1 MGGEQVV
8 ERVVAGQWAVGDAA
22 RRSSGLDDLVARVT
36 AAAAESVGAF
46 DAAYWRIEDGEAVL
60 IGGHRS
66 QLPEDA
72 EAHALRAD
80 VDLRQREWV
89 VHAVSW
95 DGGERQ
101 VLGVIWR
108 AGGVRLG
115 VCCAYGP
122 RDADAFTPDDALV
135 LQVVSNSCGNVVERQ
150 HMVERLSHAMDDLN
164 AAEDRL
170 RRVLDLGQ
178 SLNSITDP
186 ETLLDQLVPGAL
198 ELVGAGAGFAGRAR
212 PEGAVAHQLLR
223 AGQVE
228 PFEYTWPPGDGIPGW
243 CLLSRSIYLAG
254 DVAHDARTDPIL
266 RELGVKEV
274 LCAPIVDAQHEVL
287 GFFALFDKP
296 DGFDDSDLRVAEA
309 LASHSAMALRNAI
322 AYQRLGDLDRF
333 KSDFLNLAAHELRG
347 PIAVARG
354 YLEML
359 ADDPDRWDH
368 AQRQSMLRVT
378 TRKLDQMRL
387 LVDRMLETARLD
399 EHPPVLELQSVDLRE
414 LVRTATVE
422 VQHAVRPGHEL
433 VFDLGE
439 EPVWVQVDPDRIRRV
454 VANLVENACKYSPD
468 GGLVRVG
475 LSAAGT
481 PPWAEIEVE
490 DHGVGIDDGDF
501 SRLFT
506 RFGRIVNRRNSH
518 IGGTGLGLYL
528 ARQLT
533 RMHGGDITV
542 ESEPARGSRFIVRLP
557 PARPA
562 EPPAGLAS
570 RSCDAGTVR
579 AARDGT
585 HRRRVSL

>member
-1 MGGEQVV
+1 LGGEQVV
-8 ERVVAGQWAVGDAA
+8 ERVVAGQRAVGDAA
-22 RRSSGLDDLVARVT
+22 RRSTGLDDLVARVT

-46 DAAYWRIEDGEAVL
+46 DVAYWRVADGEAVL

-66 QLPEDA
+66 RLPASA
-72 EAHALRAD
+72 EGDALRAD
-80 VDLRQREWV
+80 VELRQREWV
-89 VHAVSW
+89 IHTAFCE
-95 DGGERQ
+95 GAERQ
-101 VLGVIWR
+101 VLAVIWR

-122 RDADAFTPDDALV
+122 RDAEAFTPDDALV

-150 HMVERLSHAMDDLN
+150 QMVERLRHTMHDLN
-164 AAEDRL
+164 AAEVRL
-170 RRVLDLGQ
+170 GRVLDLGQ
-178 SLNSITDP
+178 SLNSIRDP

-198 ELVGAGAGFAGRAR
+198 ELVGASAGFAGRAR
-212 PEGAVAHQLLR
+212 PEGAVTHQLLR
-223 AGQVE
+223 SGETE
-228 PFEYTWPPGDGIPGW
+228 PFEHTWPPGDGIPGW
-243 CLLSRSIYLAG
+243 CVLSRSIYVAN
-254 DVAHDARTDPIL
+254 DVAHDARADHTL
-266 RELGVKEV
+266 RELGVREV
-274 LCAPIVDAQHEVL
+274 LCAPIVDAQDVVL

-296 DGFDDSDLRVAEA
+296 GGFEDGDRRVAEA

-322 AYQRLGDLDRF
+322 AYQRLGDLERF

-359 ADDPDRWDH
+359 ADDPDRWDRT
-368 AQRQSMLRVT
+368 QRQSMLRVT

-399 EHPPVLELQSVDLRE
+399 DHPPVLELQSVDLRE
-414 LVRTATVE
+414 LVRTAAAE
-422 VQHAVRPGHEL
+422 VQHAVRPEHEL
-433 VFDLGE
+433 VLDLGD

-454 VANLVENACKYSPD
+454 VANLIENACKYSPD

-501 SRLFT
+501 TRLFT
-506 RFGRIVNRRNSH
+506 RFGRIVNKRNSH
-518 IGGTGLGLYL
+518 ISGTGLGLYL

-533 RMHGGDITV
+533 RMHGGDISV
-542 ESEPARGSRFIVRLP
+542 ESEPARGSRFIIRLP
-557 PARPA
+557 PAYPVRHHDGHAP
-562 EPPAGLAS
+562 
-570 RSCDAGTVR
+570 RSCEPVARTVPEV
-579 AARDGT
+579 T
-585 HRRRVSL
+585 Q